1 MNAYNEG
8 QDMPPQPIAGVRPTA
23 DDGYVRVP
31 DPNLAAY
38 APNFLDEVEE
48 LPTYRPTVGCVI
60 PAYNE
65 GETISG
71 VLDSLLQQTRLPDTV
86 HVIINNTT
94 DDSVEVASHY
104 AGPHTRM
111 TPTGEQN
118 TVIYVHDI
126 GKNPDKKV
134 GALNYGYS
142 LVEHMDFLL
151 GVDGDTTPEPDAIQN
166 LVDEAASDDR
176 IGGISAIY
184 SIDDSALDGP
194 ITKFLIA
201 GQRAQ
206 FSAFNMQNLL
216 KGRNMAVLGGQFSI
230 FSTQA
235 LRDVMRDSHQR
246 TPWVKDSEVEDS
258 LLSLQIKSAG
268 YLTKISAR
276 ARAHVGGMTT
286 LRSLDA
292 QQVKWNF
299 GAIDL
304 MWPGQRG
311 DTKGQPFHPNLRL
324 RWFEHMS
331 MVVNIV
337 TRFMFALLLAGSL
350 SISAFEFS
358 PWWLIPPASAIL
370 LNFRV
375 ARSMEFANRRDYL
388 FAMLL
393 FPAELYMWIR
403 MGHFVRAW
411 LKFFSKQQTDNW
423 AAQAK
428 AERGK
433 GTAWLYPFV
442 AVIVIFI
449 VAGVAWVQV
458 PIATQSDLLAVGWP
472 ILGVI
477 TVLQT
482 AWMIIKGS
490 KRYRGFKA

>member
-1 MNAYNEG
+1 MNANSTG
-8 QDMPPQPIAGVRPTA
+8 P
-23 DDGYVRVP
+23 DDQLTQSGAPALGGAPYVRQP
-31 DPNLAAY
+31 DPHLAAY
-38 APNFLDEVEE
+38 ADQFLEQVDAI
-48 LPTYRPTVGCVI
+48 PTYRATVGCVI

-65 GETISG
+65 AETIAG
-71 VLDSLLQQTRLPDTV
+71 VLDSLLQQTRLPDAI
-86 HVIINNTT
+86 HVIVNNTS

-142 LVEHMDFLL
+142 LVETMDFLL
-151 GVDGDTTPEPDAIQN
+151 GVDGDTTPEPDAVEH
-166 LVDEAASDDR
+166 LVNEIASDDR

-184 SIDDSALDGP
+184 SIDDSALDRLM
-194 ITKFLIA
+194 TKFLIA

-246 TPWVKDSEVEDS
+246 TPWVNDSEVEDS

-268 YLTKISAR
+268 YLTKISSR
-276 ARAHVGGMTT
+276 ARAHVGGMDT

-331 MVVNIV
+331 MVINMV
-337 TRFMFALLLAGSL
+337 TRLMFVLLLAGSL
-350 SISAFEFS
+350 SISAFVFS
-358 PWWLIPPASAIL
+358 PWWLIPPAAAIL

-375 ARSMEFANRRDYL
+375 ARSMAFANRRDYL
-388 FAMLL
+388 FAILL

-411 LKFFSKQQTDNW
+411 LKFFSRQQTDNW

-433 GTAWLYPFV
+433 GTAYLYPYLALVVLFG
-442 AVIVIFI
+442 AC
-449 VAGVAWVQV
+449 A
-458 PIATQSDLLAVGWP
+458 ATWLQLPVTLQSDVLAVGWP

-482 AWMIIKGS
+482 AWMLLKVM
-490 KRYRGFKA
+490 RPYRGFKA